1 MPSRFPHDS
10 TDDEMLFPDF
20 EEEMHFR
27 SGWDSVQIARP
38 VEYSLFTF
46 GASDLPYYLVRQP
59 DQPGGMVSVQRG
71 DVQIARPMIL
81 TADTSHPEFR
91 DFFQDDD
98 GDQFISFLLSRTA
111 AFSNLKMT
119 NRCGPEKLV
128 SDNMEEIVAQLN
140 RQLDNEEEDRV
151 AILTAPANLGGLAIL
166 KYTTERVL
174 TSAPDNV
181 QELRER
187 GFLP

>member
-1 MPSRFPHDS
+1 
-10 TDDEMLFPDF
+10 MLFPDF
-20 EEEMHFR
+20 EEELHFR
-27 SGWDSVQIARP
+27 SVWESVQIVRT

-46 GASDLPYYLVRQP
+46 GDSDLPYYLVRTP

-71 DVQIARPMIL
+71 DVQITRPMIL
-81 TADTSHPEFR
+81 TADNTHPEFS
-91 DFFQDDD
+91 DFFQDGDGE
-98 GDQFISFLLSRTA
+98 GDQFINFLLSRTA

-119 NRCGPEKLV
+119 NRCGPEKLI
-128 SDNMEEIVAQLN
+128 SDNVDEIIAQLN

-151 AILTAPANLGGLAIL
+151 AILTAPASLGGLAIL